1 MRSTDGRRKEIM
13 NKIREFIDALKSGNI
28 ENLKKYKWIVVFV
41 LVLFGAKTVSDIAVT
56 AIDHSLTPLT
66 PPKEKEK
73 PRVYLPRPNTKNI
86 LSFNIFNPTFQPEIG
101 PGADNLQS
109 AIPNTFRL
117 DLGGTIVFE
126 DSKKSI
132 ADLIQKGQP
141 EPLSVQEDA
150 IILGNQ
156 AKVIKIEYEK
166 VYLQNLTTQG
176 FEYVAL
182 PQDEAEKPSLSVGP
196 TGAGIKTTGEGQFQ
210 IGRALIKDALS
221 PETIGKTLTDASSV
235 FVLKGGQIDG
245 VHITSVRPGS
255 FFEQLGI
262 QANDILKSVNGQK
275 IDNYQAPL
283 ALFTQLRKNVD
294 TISEPVT
301 IEVLRN
307 GRPVTMTYRVN

>member
-1 MRSTDGRRKEIM
+1 V
-13 NKIREFIDALKSGNI
+13 NKIREFIDALKSGNV
-28 ENLKKYKWIVVFV
+28 ENLKKYTWIVVFT
-41 LVLFGAKTVSDIAVT
+41 LILFAAKTVSDIAVT

-73 PRVYLPRPNTKNI
+73 PRAFLPRPNTKNI
-86 LSFNIFNPTFQPEIG
+86 LSFNIFNPTFQPEMG
-101 PGADNLQS
+101 PGADSLQG

-117 DLGGTIVFE
+117 DLDGTIVFE
-126 DSKKSI
+126 DSKKSF
-132 ADLIQKGQP
+132 ADLLQKGQR
-141 EPLSVQEDA
+141 ETLTVQEND
-150 IILGNQ
+150 IVLGNQ
-156 AKVIKIEYEK
+156 AKVIKIEYDR

-176 FEYVAL
+176 FEYVVL
-182 PQDEAEKPSLSVGP
+182 PQDEMEKPSLSVGP
-196 TGAGIKTTGEGQFQ
+196 TGAGIRATGEGQFQ
-210 IGRALIKDALS
+210 IGRTVIKDALS
-221 PETIGKTLTDASSV
+221 PENIGKTLTDASSV
-235 FVLKGGQIDG
+235 FVLKGGHIDG

-262 QANDILKSVNGQK
+262 QGGDVLKSVNGQK

-307 GRPVTMTYRVN
+307 GTPVTMTYRVD

>member
-1 MRSTDGRRKEIM
+1 M

-28 ENLKKYKWIVVFV
+28 ENLKKYSWLVV
-41 LVLFGAKTVSDIAVT
+41 LLLILFAAKTVSDIAIT
-56 AIDHSLTPLT
+56 AVDHSLTPLT
-66 PPKEKEK
+66 APKEKEK
-73 PRVYLPRPNTKNI
+73 PRIYLPRPNIKNI
-86 LSFNIFNPTFQPEIG
+86 LSFNIFNPAFQPELG
-101 PGADNLQS
+101 PGADSLQG

-117 DLGGTIVFE
+117 DLEGTIVFE
-126 DSKKSI
+126 DSKRSL
-132 ADLIQKGQP
+132 ADLIQKGQR
-141 EPLSVQEDA
+141 ETLTVQEND
-150 IILGNQ
+150 IILTNQ
-156 AKVIKIEYEK
+156 AKVIKIEYDR

-182 PQDEAEKPSLSVGP
+182 PQDEEAEKPSLSVGP

-210 IGRALIKDALS
+210 IGRTLIKDALS
-221 PETIGKTLTDASSV
+221 PENIGKTLTDASSV
-235 FVLKGGQIDG
+235 FVLKGGHIDG
-245 VHITSVRPGS
+245 VHITSIRPGS

-307 GRPVTMTYRVN
+307 GRPVTMTYRVEQ